1 MNIGIK
7 ILNKLV
13 LEFQNRTNKYFA
25 QYRVRKV
32 NDAKFTVISNNCWAG
47 SLYRWLGLQY
57 RTPTVGLYF
66 YAEDYL
72 KFLQRLDYYLSLDFE
87 KITIEQSK
95 YREKL
100 YAKGQIKVPI
110 GKLDDIEVIFL
121 HYDTFENAV
130 DSWNRRKKRIC
141 ADNLYVKMSEMN
153 DCTPEII
160 RQFDTLPYR
169 HKFILVTHD
178 YGIKS
183 QIISKDWVNESQIK
197 DDTSWFNK
205 YINIITFLNG

>member
-66 YAEDYL
+66 YADDYL

-100 YAKGQIKVPI
+100 YAKGQINVPI
-110 GKLDDIEVIFL
+110 GKLGDIEVIFL

-205 YINIITFLNG
+205 YVNIITFLNG

>member
-13 LEFQNRTNKYFA
+13 LEVQNRTNKYFA

-57 RTPTVGLYF
+57 MTPTVGLYF

-100 YAKGQIKVPI
+100 Y
-110 GKLDDIEVIFL
+110 
-121 HYDTFENAV
+121 
-130 DSWNRRKKRIC
+130 
-141 ADNLYVKMSEMN
+141 
-153 DCTPEII
+153 
-160 RQFDTLPYR
+160 
-169 HKFILVTHD
+169 
-178 YGIKS
+178 
-183 QIISKDWVNESQIK
+183 
-197 DDTSWFNK
+197 
-205 YINIITFLNG
+205 

>member
-1 MNIGIK
+1 MNIGTK
-7 ILNKLV
+7 LLNRLV

-32 NDAKFTVISNNCWAG
+32 NDIKFTVISNNCWAG

-57 RTPTVGLYF
+57 MTPTVGLYF

-72 KFLQRLDYYLSLDFE
+72 KFLQRIDYYLSLDFE

-100 YAKGQIKVPI
+100 YAKGQINVPI

-130 DSWNRRKKRIC
+130 DCWNRRKKRIC

-160 RQFDTLPYR
+160 KQFDALPYR
-169 HKFILVTHD
+169 HKFILVTQD

-205 YINIITFLNG
+205 YVNILAFLNG

>member
-100 YAKGQIKVPI
+100 YAKGQINVPI
-110 GKLDDIEVIFL
+110 GKLGDIEVIFL

-205 YINIITFLNG
+205 YVNIITFLNG

>member
-1 MNIGIK
+1 M
-7 ILNKLV
+7 
-13 LEFQNRTNKYFA
+13 
-25 QYRVRKV
+25 
-32 NDAKFTVISNNCWAG
+32 
-47 SLYRWLGLQY
+47 
-57 RTPTVGLYF
+57 
-66 YAEDYL
+66 
-72 KFLQRLDYYLSLDFE
+72 
-87 KITIEQSK
+87 
-95 YREKL
+95 
-100 YAKGQIKVPI
+100 PI

-160 RQFDTLPYR
+160 KQFDALPYR
-169 HKFILVTHD
+169 HKFILVTQD

-205 YINIITFLNG
+205 YVNILAFLNG

>member
-66 YAEDYL
+66 YADDYL

-100 YAKGQIKVPI
+100 YAKGQINVPI
-110 GKLDDIEVIFL
+110 GKLGDIEVIFL

-205 YINIITFLNG
+205 YVNIIIFLNG